1 MMSQVVTKIEG
12 VKLQDSSDDTI
23 EVPDP
28 EDKYCYKRIEI
39 PVKEVDPECRPVV
52 HVKRVIPTAPITYI
66 IYYCVGVEFIV
77 T

>member
-23 EVPDP
+23 EVQDP
-28 EDKYCYKRIEI
+28 EDEYKRIEI

>member
-23 EVPDP
+23 EVQDP
-28 EDKYCYKRIEI
+28 EDKTERIKI

-52 HVKRVIPTAPITYI
+52 HVKRVIPTAPITCI